1 MDDDEI
7 SLMVRAAWLYHVGGL
22 NQAETAERLGLTRA
36 RVNRLLAEARE
47 AGHVTIT
54 IDDRLAGTLPQ
65 EDILAHAFGLEFCHV
80 TPPLGY
86 AGAPG
91 EMHRRLAFRAVG
103 LAAANVLKRELARQP
118 DLTVGVGW
126 GRTLDAMTKHLSGL
140 DVPAAR
146 FISLMGSFTAT
157 ATANPFEVIFDLARR
172 TGATGMVLPV
182 PFVVDTPMDRDILVT
197 QRVVAHALEVARSAE
212 FALVSLGELT
222 DEALLRR
229 QGMLTAGDIRRLRAA
244 GAVADSNGRFYRA
257 DGAPVEDELNS
268 RILSV
273 PLEDLSA
280 RTVLL
285 VAGVEKALAAAAVL
299 RSGAIQGV
307 IIDGDTADVLS
318 RNLHAMAA

>member
-1 MDDDEI
+1 MDDDI

-22 NQAETAERLGLTRA
+22 NQAETADRLGLTRA

-65 EDILAHAFGLEFCHV
+65 EDALAHAFGLEFCHV

-86 AGAPG
+86 AGTPG

-103 LAAANVLKRELARQP
+103 LAAANVLKRELLRRA

-126 GRTLDAMTKHLSGL
+126 GRTLDAMTRHLSGI
-140 DVPAAR
+140 DIPSAR
-146 FISLMGSFTAT
+146 FISLMGSLTVN

-172 TGATGMVLPV
+172 TGAIGMVFPV
-182 PFVVDTPMDRDILVT
+182 PFIVDNAADRDVLMG
-197 QRVVAHALEVARSAE
+197 QRVVKNAIEVARSAE
-212 FALVSLGELT
+212 LAFVSLTELT
-222 DEALLRR
+222 EESLLRR
-229 QGMLTAGDIRRLRAA
+229 QGMITTADIRRLRAA
-244 GAVADSNGRFYRA
+244 GAVAGSSGRFYNA
-257 DGAPVEDELNS
+257 DGARVADELDD

-273 PLEDLSA
+273 PLEQLSA

-285 VAGVEKALAAAAVL
+285 VAGVEKAAAATAIL
-299 RSGAIQGV
+299 RSGAIRGA
-307 IIDGDTADVLS
+307 IIDGDTAQLIGGS
-318 RNLHAMAA
+318 LHALAA